1 MKVADLM
8 TRSVL
13 VVGPRTPVT
22 EIARLMW
29 EHHVS
34 GVPVVDEG
42 RVIGIVTELDLL
54 VRNARLHWPTYVR
67 VLDALIPLGN
77 PRRWDEEIRRA
88 LGTVAEDVMSR
99 PVITI
104 RSDADV
110 ADAATVMLDKRVN
123 PLPVVDDG
131 RLVGIVSRADFVRL
145 LAQDV
150 PID

>member
-1 MKVADLM
+1 MRVADIM

-13 VVGPRTPVT
+13 VVGPRAPVP

-29 EHHVS
+29 QHRVS

-110 ADAATVMLDKRVN
+110 ADAATLMLDKRVN